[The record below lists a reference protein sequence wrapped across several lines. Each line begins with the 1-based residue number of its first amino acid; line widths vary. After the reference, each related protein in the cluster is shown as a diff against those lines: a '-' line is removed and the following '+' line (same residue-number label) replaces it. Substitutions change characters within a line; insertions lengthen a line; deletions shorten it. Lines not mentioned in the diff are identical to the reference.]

1 SGEPG
6 RVPAAA
12 PKVSAW
18 APTVGAGGVR
28 PWAAAKS
35 GKRAGSA
42 SKGIASHS
50 PLALISLSRARSA
63 AARTPPQ
70 PQVPVAQLVCVV
82 GDAAAPAAR
91 ASTTGNGRRLPGVP
105 WAGAAPAAGAIPAP
119 AEGATPAAGAI
130 PAPAEG
136 ATSSNED
143 STPVFAANRSTS
155 SKVISRSVL
164 MARPAWF
171 GGCGGRGTG
180 SVS

>member
-1 SGEPG
+1 RNMPRARRRSTGLSRTVPPASGEPG

-18 APTVGAGGVR
+18 APTVGAGAVR

-42 SKGIASHS
+42 AKGIASHS
-50 PLALISLSRARSA
+50 PLALVSLSTARSA
-63 AARTPPQ
+63 SPRTPPQ

-119 AEGATPAAGAI
+119 AEGAT
-130 PAPAEG
+130 
-136 ATSSNED
+136 SSNED
-143 STPVFAANRSTS
+143 STPVFAAN
-155 SKVISRSVL
+155 
-164 MARPAWF
+164 
-171 GGCGGRGTG
+171 
-180 SVS
+180 